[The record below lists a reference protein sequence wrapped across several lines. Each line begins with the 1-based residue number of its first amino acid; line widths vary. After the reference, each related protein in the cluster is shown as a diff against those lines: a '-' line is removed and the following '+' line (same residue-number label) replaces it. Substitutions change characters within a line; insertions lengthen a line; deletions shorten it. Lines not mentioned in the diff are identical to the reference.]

1 MNSSDTYRTVA
12 KVVALSK
19 IATILRI
26 ALLLNG
32 QVEILLADIVLAL
45 DFLGCEAGVGQAK
58 EACLVNLW
66 RQR

>member
-1 MNSSDTYRTVA
+1 MNSLHTYRTVA

-26 ALLLNG
+26 ALLLDG

-45 DFLGCEAGVGQAK
+45 DFLGCKAGVSQAK
-58 EACLVNLW
+58 EACVMNLW